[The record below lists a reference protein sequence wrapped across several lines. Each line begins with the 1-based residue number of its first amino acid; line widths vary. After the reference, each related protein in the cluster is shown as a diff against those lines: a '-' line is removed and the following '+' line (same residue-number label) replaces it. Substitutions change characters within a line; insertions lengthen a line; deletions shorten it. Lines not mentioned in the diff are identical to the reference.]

1 MICLSEIYGGGP
13 VKFRLS
19 ERHTKICEIFL
30 MVCTFTIVFKRPNHE
45 EDFFKFF
52 VLFRKSELYQNH
64 S

>member
-30 MVCTFTIVFKRPNHE
+30 MVCTFTIVFKFI
-45 EDFFKFF
+45 DIKIAC
-52 VLFRKSELYQNH
+52 
-64 S
+64 